1 MEFPH
6 RLTRLLKPIR
16 TFFAPSSAHLQGASL
31 GIGALGVS
39 VALLY
44 FYFSIISN
52 FAWQKVP
59 AYLGWLI
66 LPALLGLLL
75 LGLALLAARI
85 QPRLRLFAALV
96 LPMMTMAVL
105 PGPSMV
111 GYVGGSLAVLS
122 FALIGAGIAGLL
134 GRKFKPREQVG
145 TLLSLGAGLLGIVV
159 GLYAIFSEKE
169 PANPAL
175 EDYVL
180 ADRTLPL
187 PNPGLPGDYQV
198 STLTYGSGEDL
209 RRPEFAED
217 VTLISRRVDGS
228 KLIDNWEGV
237 TGWLRTSYWGFD
249 STELPLQA
257 RVWYPEGEGPFPV
270 VLVVHGNHGM
280 EDFSDPGYDYL
291 GELFASRGIIL
302 ASVDENYIN
311 SSFSSRI
318 IPTTERPG
326 LREENDAR
334 GWLLLEHLALFR
346 DWNSE
351 PGHFFEG
358 KIDLDRLALIG
369 HSRGGEA
376 VGIAAAFNSLSR
388 YPDDASV
395 EFDFNFNLRGVI
407 AIAPVYGQYEPR
419 ERPTPITDVNY
430 FTIHGDMDGDVQSF
444 EGAAQYSRVSFSG
457 SQYNFRSSLYVV
469 GANHGQFNTTWENLD
484 TGPFSAW
491 ALDLGRI
498 MPPEAQRDVARVY
511 FSAFMEVVLWD
522 RKQYLPLFKDARYG
536 KDWLPNTFFI
546 NDFSDSEEK
555 VIVDFE
561 NDLELTT
568 LDDGGSVS
576 TTNLT
581 RWYERGNEIKYD
593 EFDTY
598 SVVVAWDADVEFESN
613 ESPSISF
620 DLSQSVAADSLI
632 LSLSAIDT
640 PTKPTGW
647 EEDSNNEAPD
657 NEDSTETASSTAN
670 SDADSDISKTL
681 NWTIEL
687 SDASGNLAQLALDY
701 DSPLYPLIKAI
712 PRRAGFLDSSEPTEI
727 LFRRFELPLDAFA
740 SDSSGFDSRSLS
752 RISFVFDES
761 PKGAIILDQISVA
774 PALR

>member
-1 MEFPH
+1 MKLP
-6 RLTRLLKPIR
+6 RQLTRLIEPIR
-16 TFFAPSSAHLQGASL
+16 SFFSPSSAHLRGASL
-31 GIGALGVS
+31 GIGALGVG

-44 FYFSIISN
+44 FYFSILSN

-59 AYLGWLI
+59 AYLSWLF
-66 LPALLGLLL
+66 LPLLLGLLL
-75 LGLALLAARI
+75 LGLALLVARI
-85 QPRLRLFAALV
+85 QPRLRLLAALV
-96 LPMMTMAVL
+96 LPMLTMAVM

-111 GYVGGSLAVLS
+111 GYVGGSLAVLC
-122 FALIGAGIAGLL
+122 FALIGAGIAGLQ
-134 GRKFKPREQVG
+134 GQEFRPREQIG
-145 TLLSLGAGLLGIVV
+145 TLLSLGAGILGIAIS
-159 GLYAIFSEKE
+159 LYAVFSEKE

-175 EDYVL
+175 DNYVL
-180 ADRTLPL
+180 ADRTLAL

-280 EDFSDPGYDYL
+280 EDYSDPGYDYL

-311 SSFSSRI
+311 SSFSSYI
-318 IPTTERPG
+318 IPTAGRPG

-351 PGHFFEG
+351 AGHFFEN
-358 KIDLDRLALIG
+358 KIDLDRLAIIG

-419 ERPTPITDVNY
+419 ERPTPINDVNY

-457 SQYNFRSSLYVV
+457 DQYNFRSSLYVV

-484 TGPFSAW
+484 TGPFSSW

-546 NDFSDSEEK
+546 NDFADSEER

-568 LDDGGSVS
+568 LDEGGSVS

-581 RWYERGNEIKYD
+581 RWYERGNAIKND

-598 SVVVAWDADVEFESN
+598 SVVVAWDDQVEFDN
-613 ESPSISF
+613 NASPSISF
-620 DLSQSVAADSLI
+620 DLSQPVTADSLI
-632 LSLSAIDT
+632 LSLSTIDT

-647 EEDSNNEAPD
+647 DEDLENEDLNNRTSSGNASPSKESEEDS
-657 NEDSTETASSTAN
+657 
-670 SDADSDISKTL
+670 DAIKTL
-681 NWTIEL
+681 NWTVEL
-687 SDASGNLAQLALDY
+687 TDASGNRAQLALDY
-701 DSPLYPLIKAI
+701 DSVLYPLIKAI
-712 PRRAGFLDSSEPTEI
+712 PRRASFLDSTEPAEI

-740 SDSSGFDSRSLS
+740 ADSGPFDSRAVS
-752 RISFVFDES
+752 RVSFVFDNS

-774 PALR
+774 PATP